1 MLEYI
6 VTCHTEGCGNAEA
19 SIEIASEDTEPTVI
33 CGVCSAQI
41 EDVKAKPAP
50 KKSK

>member
-6 VTCHTEGCGNAEA
+6 VTCHTENCGNAEA
-19 SIEIASEDTEPTVI
+19 SIEISSEDTEPTVI
-33 CGVCSAQI
+33 CGVCCIQI
-41 EDVKAKPAP
+41 EDVKTKPAP